1 MTDETSTEESTPTTA
16 LEANSEPASRPD
28 YIPEKFWDGNA
39 GAANV
44 QALSEAYTGLERRMF
59 TKSEDLIA
67 EMEVTRL
74 SGRPADSGSYNPP
87 EIEGY
92 SWDKKDPLLS
102 FWSEHAFEMGMT
114 QEQFSGGV
122 QSYMTALA
130 ASAPDPT
137 IEMGKLG
144 EDASA
149 RVEALNSW
157 IPKGLSKETGDILS
171 NLANTA
177 EGVVALEEVMA
188 LSSKTSA
195 SISSTSNPEPV
206 FTRAELEAMI
216 SKPSYWDPVKRDMD
230 LVATVEAGF
239 ARLGRG

>member
-1 MTDETSTEESTPTTA
+1 MTDETAAEIVTPTTA
-16 LEANSEPASRPD
+16 SEESSELAARPD
-28 YIPEKFWDGNA
+28 YIPEKFWDGAA

-44 QALSEAYTGLERRMF
+44 QALSEAYTGLERKMF

-74 SGRPADSGSYNPP
+74 SGRPADSGSYEPP
-87 EIEGY
+87 TIEGY
-92 SWDKKDPLLS
+92 EWDKMDPLLA

-122 QSYMTALA
+122 QSYVAAMA
-130 ASAPDPT
+130 ASAPDHAV
-137 IEMGKLG
+137 EMGKLG
-144 EDASA
+144 EDAGS
-149 RVEALNSW
+149 RIDALNSW
-157 IPKGLSKETGDILS
+157 MPKGLSKETGDILS
-171 NLANTA
+171 NLATTA

-188 LSSKTSA
+188 LGSKTSA
-195 SISSTSNPEPV
+195 SVVSGSNSEPT

-216 SKPSYWDPVKRDMD
+216 SKPAYWDPVKRDMD

-239 ARLGRG
+239 ARLGRE